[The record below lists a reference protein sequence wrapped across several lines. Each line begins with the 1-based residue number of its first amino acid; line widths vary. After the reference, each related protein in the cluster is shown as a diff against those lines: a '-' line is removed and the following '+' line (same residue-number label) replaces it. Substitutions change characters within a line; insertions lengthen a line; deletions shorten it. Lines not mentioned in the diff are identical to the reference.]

1 VRNSFSGAVAKRFAQ
16 DAEEILV
23 RVKLP
28 ESETINQTV
37 RDIYLHTPDKT
48 DILLSEVVTFKKSL
62 GFTKI
67 RRQDG
72 VRQVSVAGDVDPSIT
87 TTNIVLQ
94 TVRKEIAP
102 DIEKRFNVQIDYKG
116 KAEEQ
121 AEAFTDMSLALV
133 ITFASIYIILAW
145 LFSSYTTPFLVMSVV
160 PFGLIGAMIGHY
172 LMGFNLGMFSLL
184 ALLGLA
190 GVLVNDS
197 IILVTTT
204 KRFIADGYD
213 LSAAVIEGA
222 RERLRPVIL
231 TTLTTILGL
240 TPILFER
247 SLQAQLVQPL
257 AITFVFGMLFSPFL
271 VLFYLPAIM
280 GIAESFK
287 NNVSLLVLQIKP
299 SKRQYS

>member
-1 VRNSFSGAVAKRFAQ
+1 
-16 DAEEILV
+16 
-23 RVKLP
+23 
-28 ESETINQTV
+28 
-37 RDIYLHTPDKT
+37 
-48 DILLSEVVTFKKSL
+48 
-62 GFTKI
+62 
-67 RRQDG
+67 
-72 VRQVSVAGDVDPSIT
+72 
-87 TTNIVLQ
+87 
-94 TVRKEIAP
+94 
-102 DIEKRFNVQIDYKG
+102 
-116 KAEEQ
+116 
-121 AEAFTDMSLALV
+121 
-133 ITFASIYIILAW
+133 
-145 LFSSYTTPFLVMSVV
+145 
-160 PFGLIGAMIGHY
+160 
-172 LMGFNLGMFSLL
+172 MFSLL